1 MLRQPTE
8 KAARTGGENVSPNE
22 WGVWHVG
29 LVLFFFIPETVGWG
43 FHREGNE
50 NVCLFVELAVHT
62 RQSLLASM
70 LAGERLD
77 QPNMPLLP

>member
-1 MLRQPTE
+1 
-8 KAARTGGENVSPNE
+8 
-22 WGVWHVG
+22 VG
-29 LVLFFFIPETVGWG
+29 LVLFFFIPETVGVG
-43 FHREGNE
+43 GVSSGSSLEGNE

-70 LAGERLD
+70 LAGVRLD